1 MIRRVGFIPNIVFLF
16 GLKSLS
22 QMLSMQ
28 LRSEGSS
35 IRFVAISLL
44 IFTAASFIGYWYW
57 SPYYAADQIKNA
69 IESGDTARMSK
80 FIDFPKVRLNIQRQI
95 NNQIDLKLREF
106 QSQPVTTKNQIDLY
120 SFQLVDRL
128 VRDLVTEEG
137 IAALISGKNKLTR
150 NSSLNPNDGFKNVHL
165 RAKVAD
171 KGMLGVD
178 VEKKYG
184 DSVNRFYVTLSGK
197 NRPDDKVLITLSR
210 EGFFFWRVTN
220 VLLPFGT

>member
-1 MIRRVGFIPNIVFLF
+1 
-16 GLKSLS
+16 
-22 QMLSMQ
+22 MQ

-35 IRFVAISLL
+35 VRFVAISLL

-165 RAKVAD
+165 QAKVAD

-197 NRPDDKVLITLSR
+197 NRPADKVLITLSR

>member
-1 MIRRVGFIPNIVFLF
+1 
-16 GLKSLS
+16 
-22 QMLSMQ
+22 MQ

-95 NNQIDLKLREF
+95 DNQIDLKLREF

-165 RAKVAD
+165 QAKVAD

>member
-1 MIRRVGFIPNIVFLF
+1 
-16 GLKSLS
+16 
-22 QMLSMQ
+22 MQ

-69 IESGDTARMSK
+69 IESGDTVRMSK

-165 RAKVAD
+165 QAKVAD

>member
-1 MIRRVGFIPNIVFLF
+1 
-16 GLKSLS
+16 
-22 QMLSMQ
+22 MQ

-44 IFTAASFIGYWYW
+44 IFIAASFIGYWYW

-69 IESGDTARMSK
+69 IESGDTARMNK

-150 NSSLNPNDGFKNVHL
+150 NSSLNPNDGFKNAHL
-165 RAKVAD
+165 QAKVAD

>member
-1 MIRRVGFIPNIVFLF
+1 
-16 GLKSLS
+16 
-22 QMLSMQ
+22 MQ

-44 IFTAASFIGYWYW
+44 IFTAVSFIGYWYW

-165 RAKVAD
+165 QAKVAD

>member
-1 MIRRVGFIPNIVFLF
+1 
-16 GLKSLS
+16 
-22 QMLSMQ
+22 MQ

-80 FIDFPKVRLNIQRQI
+80 FIDFPKVRLNMQRQI

-165 RAKVAD
+165 QAKVAD

>member
-1 MIRRVGFIPNIVFLF
+1 
-16 GLKSLS
+16 
-22 QMLSMQ
+22 MQ

-150 NSSLNPNDGFKNVHL
+150 DSSLNPNDGFKNVHL
-165 RAKVAD
+165 QAKVAD

-210 EGFFFWRVTN
+210 DC
-220 VLLPFGT
+220 LLYTSPSPRDGLLSRMPSSA

>member
-1 MIRRVGFIPNIVFLF
+1 
-16 GLKSLS
+16 
-22 QMLSMQ
+22 MQ

-137 IAALISGKNKLTR
+137 IAALISAKNKLTR

-165 RAKVAD
+165 QAKVAD

>member
-1 MIRRVGFIPNIVFLF
+1 
-16 GLKSLS
+16 
-22 QMLSMQ
+22 MQ

-165 RAKVAD
+165 QAKVAD
-171 KGMLGVD
+171 KGMLGLD

>member
-1 MIRRVGFIPNIVFLF
+1 
-16 GLKSLS
+16 
-22 QMLSMQ
+22 MQ

-165 RAKVAD
+165 QAKVAD

-197 NRPDDKVLITLSR
+197 NSPDDKVLITLSR

>member
-1 MIRRVGFIPNIVFLF
+1 
-16 GLKSLS
+16 
-22 QMLSMQ
+22 MQ

-165 RAKVAD
+165 QAKVAD

-220 VLLPFGT
+220 VLLPFWT

>member
-1 MIRRVGFIPNIVFLF
+1 
-16 GLKSLS
+16 
-22 QMLSMQ
+22 MQ

-165 RAKVAD
+165 QAKVAD

-210 EGFFFWRVTN
+210 EGFFLWRVTN
-220 VLLPFGT
+220 VLLPFGRNLHLLKNS

>member
-1 MIRRVGFIPNIVFLF
+1 
-16 GLKSLS
+16 
-22 QMLSMQ
+22 MQ

-150 NSSLNPNDGFKNVHL
+150 NSSLNPNDGFKNVHFQ
-165 RAKVAD
+165 AKVAD

>member
-1 MIRRVGFIPNIVFLF
+1 
-16 GLKSLS
+16 
-22 QMLSMQ
+22 MQ

-95 NNQIDLKLREF
+95 NNQIDLKLREY

-165 RAKVAD
+165 QAKVAD

>member
-1 MIRRVGFIPNIVFLF
+1 
-16 GLKSLS
+16 
-22 QMLSMQ
+22 MQ

-95 NNQIDLKLREF
+95 NNQVDLKLREF

-165 RAKVAD
+165 QAKVAD

>member
-1 MIRRVGFIPNIVFLF
+1 
-16 GLKSLS
+16 
-22 QMLSMQ
+22 MQ

-44 IFTAASFIGYWYW
+44 IFIAASFIGYWYW

-150 NSSLNPNDGFKNVHL
+150 NSSLNPDDGFKNAHL
-165 RAKVAD
+165 QAKVAD

-210 EGFFFWRVTN
+210 EGFFFWKVTN

>member
-1 MIRRVGFIPNIVFLF
+1 
-16 GLKSLS
+16 
-22 QMLSMQ
+22 MQ

-57 SPYYAADQIKNA
+57 SPYYAADQTKNA

-165 RAKVAD
+165 QAKVAD

-197 NRPDDKVLITLSR
+197 NRPDDKSEAKR
-210 EGFFFWRVTN
+210 S
-220 VLLPFGT
+220 

>member
-1 MIRRVGFIPNIVFLF
+1 
-16 GLKSLS
+16 
-22 QMLSMQ
+22 MQ

-35 IRFVAISLL
+35 VRFVAISLL

-69 IESGDTARMSK
+69 IESEDTARMSK

-137 IAALISGKNKLTR
+137 IAALISGKNKLTQ

-165 RAKVAD
+165 QAKVAD

-210 EGFFFWRVTN
+210 EGFSFGELQTCFCRSGRN
-220 VLLPFGT
+220 LHLLKNS

>member
-1 MIRRVGFIPNIVFLF
+1 
-16 GLKSLS
+16 
-22 QMLSMQ
+22 MQ

-120 SFQLVDRL
+120 SCQLVDRL

-165 RAKVAD
+165 QAKVAD

>member
-1 MIRRVGFIPNIVFLF
+1 
-16 GLKSLS
+16 
-22 QMLSMQ
+22 MQ

-150 NSSLNPNDGFKNVHL
+150 DSSLNPNDGFKNVHL
-165 RAKVAD
+165 QAKVAD

-220 VLLPFGT
+220 VLQPFGT

>member
-1 MIRRVGFIPNIVFLF
+1 
-16 GLKSLS
+16 
-22 QMLSMQ
+22 MQ

-165 RAKVAD
+165 QAKVAD

-184 DSVNRFYVTLSGK
+184 DSVNRFYVALRGK

>member
-1 MIRRVGFIPNIVFLF
+1 
-16 GLKSLS
+16 
-22 QMLSMQ
+22 MQ

-69 IESGDTARMSK
+69 IESGDTAKMSK
-80 FIDFPKVRLNIQRQI
+80 FIDFPKVRLKIQRQI

-165 RAKVAD
+165 QAKVAD

>member
-1 MIRRVGFIPNIVFLF
+1 
-16 GLKSLS
+16 
-22 QMLSMQ
+22 MQ

-57 SPYYAADQIKNA
+57 SPYYAADQIKNS

-150 NSSLNPNDGFKNVHL
+150 DSSLNPNDGFKNVHL
-165 RAKVAD
+165 QAKVAD

>member
-1 MIRRVGFIPNIVFLF
+1 
-16 GLKSLS
+16 
-22 QMLSMQ
+22 MQ

-80 FIDFPKVRLNIQRQI
+80 FIDFPKLRLNIQRQI

-165 RAKVAD
+165 QAKVAD

>member
-1 MIRRVGFIPNIVFLF
+1 
-16 GLKSLS
+16 
-22 QMLSMQ
+22 MQ

-95 NNQIDLKLREF
+95 NNQIDLKLREV

-165 RAKVAD
+165 QAKVAD

>member
-1 MIRRVGFIPNIVFLF
+1 
-16 GLKSLS
+16 
-22 QMLSMQ
+22 MQ

-106 QSQPVTTKNQIDLY
+106 QSQLVTTKNQIDLY

-165 RAKVAD
+165 QAKVAD

>member
-1 MIRRVGFIPNIVFLF
+1 
-16 GLKSLS
+16 
-22 QMLSMQ
+22 MQ

-165 RAKVAD
+165 QAKVAD

-220 VLLPFGT
+220 VLLPFGA

>member
-1 MIRRVGFIPNIVFLF
+1 
-16 GLKSLS
+16 
-22 QMLSMQ
+22 MQ

-150 NSSLNPNDGFKNVHL
+150 DSSLNPNDGFKNVHL
-165 RAKVAD
+165 QAKVAD

-210 EGFFFWRVTN
+210 EGFFFLESYKRASTVRDVTYIS
-220 VLLPFGT
+220 

>member
-1 MIRRVGFIPNIVFLF
+1 
-16 GLKSLS
+16 
-22 QMLSMQ
+22 MQ

-165 RAKVAD
+165 QAKVAD

-184 DSVNRFYVTLSGK
+184 DSVNRFYVTLSGM

>member
-1 MIRRVGFIPNIVFLF
+1 
-16 GLKSLS
+16 
-22 QMLSMQ
+22 MQ

-150 NSSLNPNDGFKNVHL
+150 DSSLNPNAGFKNVHL
-165 RAKVAD
+165 QAKVAD

>member
-1 MIRRVGFIPNIVFLF
+1 
-16 GLKSLS
+16 
-22 QMLSMQ
+22 MQ

-35 IRFVAISLL
+35 VRFVAISLL

-69 IESGDTARMSK
+69 IESEDTARMSK

-137 IAALISGKNKLTR
+137 IAALISGKNKLTQ

-165 RAKVAD
+165 QAKVAD

-210 EGFFFWRVTN
+210 EGFFFGELQTCFCRSGRN
-220 VLLPFGT
+220 LHLLKNS

>member
-1 MIRRVGFIPNIVFLF
+1 
-16 GLKSLS
+16 
-22 QMLSMQ
+22 MQ

-35 IRFVAISLL
+35 VRFVAISLL

-150 NSSLNPNDGFKNVHL
+150 NSSLNPNDGFKNLHL
-165 RAKVAD
+165 QAKVAD

>member
-1 MIRRVGFIPNIVFLF
+1 
-16 GLKSLS
+16 
-22 QMLSMQ
+22 MQ

-128 VRDLVTEEG
+128 VRELVTEEG

-165 RAKVAD
+165 QAKVAD

>member
-1 MIRRVGFIPNIVFLF
+1 
-16 GLKSLS
+16 
-22 QMLSMQ
+22 MQ

-95 NNQIDLKLREF
+95 NNQIDLTLREF

-165 RAKVAD
+165 QAKVAD

>member
-1 MIRRVGFIPNIVFLF
+1 
-16 GLKSLS
+16 
-22 QMLSMQ
+22 MQ

-80 FIDFPKVRLNIQRQI
+80 FIDFPKVRLNIPRQI

-165 RAKVAD
+165 QAKVAD

>member
-1 MIRRVGFIPNIVFLF
+1 
-16 GLKSLS
+16 
-22 QMLSMQ
+22 MQ

-106 QSQPVTTKNQIDLY
+106 QSQQVTTKNQIDLY

-165 RAKVAD
+165 QAKVAD

>member
-1 MIRRVGFIPNIVFLF
+1 
-16 GLKSLS
+16 
-22 QMLSMQ
+22 MQ

-150 NSSLNPNDGFKNVHL
+150 DSSLNSNDGFKNVHL
-165 RAKVAD
+165 QAKVAD

>member
-1 MIRRVGFIPNIVFLF
+1 
-16 GLKSLS
+16 
-22 QMLSMQ
+22 MQ

-165 RAKVAD
+165 QAKVAD

-184 DSVNRFYVTLSGK
+184 DSVNRFYVTLSGN

>member
-1 MIRRVGFIPNIVFLF
+1 
-16 GLKSLS
+16 
-22 QMLSMQ
+22 MQ

-80 FIDFPKVRLNIQRQI
+80 FIDFPKVLLNIQRQI

-165 RAKVAD
+165 QAKVAD